1 MKRLDE
7 RVAVVTGAATGIG
20 RGIAR
25 VLALEG
31 ARVVIA
37 DIDAA
42 AAEVTAAE
50 LRADVVRVDVAM
62 QR

>member
-37 DIDAA
+37 DIDGAG
-42 AAEVTAAE
+42 AEATQRSSGQTA
-50 LRADVVRVDVAM
+50 RTPSP
-62 QR
+62 